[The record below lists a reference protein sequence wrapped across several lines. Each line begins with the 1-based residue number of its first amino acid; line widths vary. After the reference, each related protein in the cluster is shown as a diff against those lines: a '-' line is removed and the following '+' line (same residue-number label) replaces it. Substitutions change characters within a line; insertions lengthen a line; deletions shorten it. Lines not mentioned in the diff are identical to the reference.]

1 MRLLGARTG
10 SRHVEQANPERHTS
24 RQPLPPPARSGRA
37 SGDDRRLAGGD
48 GLQRHRAEPGGAAAG
63 QQRRPPRPG
72 GWAARVE
79 HGGSTRPAS
88 VDATRVLAYLRG
100 LSDQQLLAL
109 LAELPW
115 TRLDALLDAVE
126 VTCPP
131 ERPGS

>member
-1 MRLLGARTG
+1 MWNKPTRRDIPLD
-10 SRHVEQANPERHTS
+10 NPFLRRRALAAQVATIADSLAGTVSSATE
-24 RQPLPPPARSGRA
+24 LNLAVPPPVSNAVHDLR
-37 SGDDRRLAGGD
+37 
-48 GLQRHRAEPGGAAAG
+48 
-63 QQRRPPRPG
+63 

-79 HGGSTRPAS
+79 RGGSTHPAS